1 MRITVQID
9 PPTKLEIDRLKRE
22 IKIRLNAAT
31 EKSRLW
37 LARRLTPKNEKS
49 SPAVS

>member
-1 MRITVQID
+1 MRLSIEID
-9 PPTKLEIDRLKRE
+9 PPTQQEIDRLKRE

-37 LARRLTPKNEKS
+37 LARRLMPKEARRK
-49 SPAVS
+49 